1 MRKVGYRLSKPSL
14 RFALGLVC
22 AVLALDH
29 AAAQSPTAKPELPE
43 KKAAPP
49 ATAPKP
55 ATSAPKPAAS
65 AQSQV
70 ASPDAEKIL
79 LLVRSTLSTL
89 NDALQTG
96 NFTVLRDM
104 GAPGFREANTAGRLA
119 YTFAKL
125 AAQGVDLS
133 AVTVLAPQLTEVPT
147 VEPQHQMLHVKG
159 YFPGQP
165 LQIEFEMLYQP
176 VAGRWR
182 LFGLAVSAVPPAPA
196 AAGAASPPADDR
208 PAPAKQA
215 K

>member
-1 MRKVGYRLSKPSL
+1 MRPPTSTARPEPS
-14 RFALGLVC
+14 
-22 AVLALDH
+22 
-29 AAAQSPTAKPELPE
+29 E

-49 ATAPKP
+49 APPPSRHIALSPLHPPSPRSQAQTVKNPAPRALHLVDP
-55 ATSAPKPAAS
+55 HGCASDGQLHCSA
-65 AQSQV
+65 
-70 ASPDAEKIL
+70 
-79 LLVRSTLSTL
+79 R
-89 NDALQTG
+89 QTG
-96 NFTVLRDM
+96 R
-104 GAPGFREANTAGRLA
+104 PGFREANTAGRLA

-147 VEPQHQMLHVKG
+147 VELQHQMLHVKG

-196 AAGAASPPADDR
+196 AAGAACPPANDR